1 MKNRL
6 KHIYLLLYIFPFKL
20 AYLCLSQC
28 KDALSTRQK
37 LIAQDYKVS
46 YSLAKACKPDLR
58 KYRCNMDTAMPR
70 AREAKLSYLLL
81 CLEAA
86 VHRGEALMPCGR
98 TQVLPPTV
106 LVSTCLRSF
115 CRRANGERRVSGRD
129 AGLQADA
136 DGRLLAQSRDRAALQ
151 RGD

>member
-1 MKNRL
+1 MSSSLTRVPYLFPIYKSIISSHL
-6 KHIYLLLYIFPFKL
+6 FIYLAVKIKSCLKRIFPVKCKC
-20 AYLCLSQC
+20 LCFAQC

-58 KYRCNMDTAMPR
+58 KYRCNMDTSMPR

-86 VHRGEALMPCGR
+86 VHRGEALM
-98 TQVLPPTV
+98 
-106 LVSTCLRSF
+106 
-115 CRRANGERRVSGRD
+115 
-129 AGLQADA
+129 
-136 DGRLLAQSRDRAALQ
+136 
-151 RGD
+151 

>member
-1 MKNRL
+1 MKNHL
-6 KHIYLLLYIFPFKL
+6 KHLFIYYTFFHLNLRVCFP
-20 AYLCLSQC
+20 QC

-98 TQVLPPTV
+98 SQVLPPYQFWFPHV
-106 LVSTCLRSF
+106 LRSF
-115 CRRANGERRVSGRD
+115 CRRANRERRVSGRD

-136 DGRLLAQSRDRAALQ
+136 DGGLLAQS
-151 RGD
+151 

>member
-1 MKNRL
+1 
-6 KHIYLLLYIFPFKL
+6 
-20 AYLCLSQC
+20 C

-86 VHRGEALMPCGR
+86 VHRGEAPDVVWRGLGSAPH
-98 TQVLPPTV
+98 
-106 LVSTCLRSF
+106 SF
-115 CRRANGERRVSGRD
+115 GFHMSNGERRVSGRD

-136 DGRLLAQSRDRAALQ
+136 DGRFLSQGEIDTHCSGLHHKGRTLHCLMRVSRDKGILEGHCQKA
-151 RGD
+151 

>member
-1 MKNRL
+1 MSLSLTRVLSLYISLFLSIISSFLLSLAVKMKNSFFQL
-6 KHIYLLLYIFPFKL
+6 SSSAN
-20 AYLCLSQC
+20 AYLCHVQC

-86 VHRGEALMPCGR
+86 VHRGK
-98 TQVLPPTV
+98 
-106 LVSTCLRSF
+106 
-115 CRRANGERRVSGRD
+115 
-129 AGLQADA
+129 
-136 DGRLLAQSRDRAALQ
+136 
-151 RGD
+151 